1 MPTGYP
7 QHYFFFNL
15 ASISIR
21 KSIPDQILGG
31 PLHVHVGPDK
41 QYICNLECKIIRIYH
56 EYEGGIEKSVPSITV
71 WHQEACWVMSK
82 DKQWFQGTDWFI
94 YTNNKLFFLLTIEIY
109 SKMNCQKFLNML
121 RCNITW
127 WRHWLNN
134 ESFDYHLPEFQ
145 YNQCTALQWE
155 PGLDNMGQ
163 MRFSIPGYTSEIC
176 ILCA

>member
-1 MPTGYP
+1 MCLQVTRNTI
-7 QHYFFFNL
+7 FFNL

-56 EYEGGIEKSVPSITV
+56 EYEGGIEKSVPRITV

-94 YTNNKLFFLLTIEIY
+94 GLFLFLPLLEIHNSCY
-109 SKMNCQKFLNML
+109 S
-121 RCNITW
+121 
-127 WRHWLNN
+127 H
-134 ESFDYHLPEFQ
+134 YV
-145 YNQCTALQWE
+145 
-155 PGLDNMGQ
+155 
-163 MRFSIPGYTSEIC
+163 
-176 ILCA
+176 